1 MVILGALVNGIAAL
15 VGGALGMIVGTK
27 LKQDMGNF
35 LMVGMG
41 LCVVLA
47 GVQGMAAGGS
57 VLQVT
62 LAITLGGIIGHLINL
77 DGIIHHFGDRIQDRM
92 QAFAAGN
99 PAFANMSAGFVNATL
114 VICIGSMAI
123 VGSLQ
128 SGLTLDHS
136 TLFAKSLMD
145 MIITMLL
152 ATTMGAGVMLSSLVV
167 FAYEALLSLGAS
179 FIAPYLTQAV
189 ITQMLATGSLLLFA
203 VGLNLAKITDI
214 KVANFLPACFLPIV
228 LVPLLMLCGLM

>member
-1 MVILGALVNGIAAL
+1 MVILGALVNGIAAV
-15 VGGALGMIVGTK
+15 VGGVLGVAVGTK
-27 LKQDMGNF
+27 LKQDLGDF

-41 LCVVLA
+41 LCIVLT

-62 LAITLGGIIGHLINL
+62 LAITLGGIIGHLLNL
-77 DGIIHHFGDRIQDRM
+77 DGIIHHFGDRIQGRM
-92 QAFAAGN
+92 QAFTEGN
-99 PAFANMSAGFVNATL
+99 PVFANISAGFVNATL

-128 SGLTLDHS
+128 SGLTLNHA

-145 MIITMLL
+145 MVITMLM
-152 ATTMGAGVMLSSLVV
+152 ATTMGAGVILSGIVV
-167 FAYEALLSLGAS
+167 FVYEALLSLAANV
-179 FIAPYLTQAV
+179 IAPYLTQAV
-189 ITQMLATGSLLLFA
+189 ITQMLATGSLLLFD

-228 LVPLLMLCGLM
+228 LVPILMACGLM